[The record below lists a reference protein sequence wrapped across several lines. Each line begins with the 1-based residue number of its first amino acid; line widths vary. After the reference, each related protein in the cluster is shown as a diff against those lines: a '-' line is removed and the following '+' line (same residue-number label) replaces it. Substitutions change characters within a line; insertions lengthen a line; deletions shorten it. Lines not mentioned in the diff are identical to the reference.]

1 MLMKILLIEDD
12 LQIGEIITD
21 SFEARSEGNA
31 KVNTVCNGMDGLQE
45 ALENDYD
52 LILLDVMLPGLDG
65 FSIMRSLRKQKDV
78 PVIFLTARE
87 REEDIL
93 YGYELGCDDYVTK
106 PFSPATLYAKSVA
119 LINRDKHI
127 VCSHLLSCGE
137 IEIDTR
143 ALKVAV
149 SSEEIE
155 LPPIEYKLL
164 MYLLEHKGWVIERET
179 LLNCVWGN
187 DYYGGTRVVDNH
199 IKNLRKSLKGAGKQI
214 KTVVTKGYKIDE

>member
-127 VCSHLLSCGE
+127 VGSHLLNCGE
-137 IEIDTR
+137 IEVDTR

-149 SSEEIE
+149 NGEEVE

-179 LLNCVWGN
+179 LLNCIWGN

>member
-12 LQIGEIITD
+12 LQIREIITD
-21 SFEARSEGNA
+21 SFEVRSEGNA
-31 KVNTVCNGMDGLQE
+31 KVNSVSNGMDGLQE
-45 ALENDYD
+45 ALDHDYD

-65 FSIMRSLRKQKDV
+65 FSIMRSLRKHKDV
-78 PVIFLTARE
+78 PIIFLTARE

-93 YGYELGCDDYVTK
+93 YGYELGCDDYVIK

-127 VCSHLLSCGE
+127 VGSHLLHCGE

-149 SSEEIE
+149 CGEEIE

-164 MYLLEHKGWVIERET
+164 TYLLEHKGWVIERET
-179 LLNCVWGN
+179 LLNCIWGI

-199 IKNLRKSLKGAGKQI
+199 IKNLRKSLRGAGKQI

>member
-93 YGYELGCDDYVTK
+93 YGYELGCDD
-106 PFSPATLYAKSVA
+106 F
-119 LINRDKHI
+119 IR
-127 VCSHLLSCGE
+127 
-137 IEIDTR
+137 
-143 ALKVAV
+143 
-149 SSEEIE
+149 
-155 LPPIEYKLL
+155 KLFT
-164 MYLLEHKGWVIERET
+164 Y
-179 LLNCVWGN
+179 
-187 DYYGGTRVVDNH
+187 
-199 IKNLRKSLKGAGKQI
+199 
-214 KTVVTKGYKIDE
+214 